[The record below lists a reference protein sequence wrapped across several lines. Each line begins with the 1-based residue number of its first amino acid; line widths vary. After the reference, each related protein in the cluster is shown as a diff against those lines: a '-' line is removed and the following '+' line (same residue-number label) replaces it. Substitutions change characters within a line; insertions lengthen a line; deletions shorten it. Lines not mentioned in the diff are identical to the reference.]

1 MKTKNT
7 TIKTAIIGV
16 SGFGNVHYRDLVKY
30 QEKGLLEIVA
40 ATIINQDEEKEKCE
54 KLRSL
59 NCMIYTDY
67 RQMLDDFKGNL
78 DICFIPT
85 GIHLHK
91 PMTVAALEAGVN
103 VFVEKPLAA
112 TIQDVIDMRKAEKAS
127 GKFAAV
133 GYQTMYTPEVMK
145 IKTALCSGRLGKV
158 KTIRC
163 CALWPRAE
171 AYYNR
176 NNWAGKLK
184 VKDTW
189 VLDSPFNNAC
199 AHYLNLICFFAGKE
213 IAKSAYLKTIEAE
226 LYRANK
232 IESPDTACM
241 RIMTKDGV
249 QLLFTLTHACEKQ
262 FGPDMT
268 ISCEKGEVR
277 WNQSKSSICVSGGA
291 IEEMINKN
299 GEDLRACVMD
309 SIVQRVGDK
318 DAFICSLDIAGT
330 QTLAANGA
338 HESSE
343 IHQID
348 EKLIYV
354 QTIKD
359 AYTHAESKQHTVKG
373 IDALV
378 MESYEKE
385 KLFSELGVPWAVKGK
400 VFNLENYTHFPL

>member
-1 MKTKNT
+1 MIRTSL
-7 TIKTAIIGV
+7 IGV
-16 SGFGNVHYRDLVKY
+16 SGFGNVHYSDLIQY
-30 QEKGLLEIVA
+30 REKGLLEISA

-59 NCMIYTDY
+59 GCRIYTDY
-67 RQMLDDFKGNL
+67 RQMLADFRGKI

-91 PMTVAALEAGVN
+91 PMTVAALEADMN

-112 TIQDVIDMRKAEKAS
+112 TIQDVFEMKKARKSS

-133 GYQTMYTPEVMK
+133 GYQTMYTPEVMR
-145 IKTALCSGRLGKV
+145 IKEVLCSGRLGKIKVV
-158 KTIRC
+158 KC

-171 AYYNR
+171 AYYSR

-184 VKDTW
+184 LKDTW
-189 VLDSPFNNAC
+189 VLDSPFNNAL
-199 AHYLNLICFFAGKE
+199 AHYLNLICFFAGNE
-213 IAKSAYLKTIEAE
+213 IAKSAELKSIEAE
-226 LYRANK
+226 LYRANR
-232 IESPDTACM
+232 IESANTACM
-241 RIMTKDGV
+241 RIITEDGKP
-249 QLLFTLTHACEKQ
+249 LYLTLTHACEKN

-277 WNQSKSSICVSGGA
+277 WDQEKSSISVSDGTRED
-291 IEEMINKN
+291 IVNKN
-299 GEDLRACVMD
+299 GNELRTCVMD
-309 SIVQRVGDK
+309 SILKRVVDK
-318 DAFICSLDIAGT
+318 NAFICDLDIAGT

-354 QTIKD
+354 QMTKD
-359 AYTHAESKQHTVKG
+359 GYTQTESKQHAVKG
-373 IDALV
+373 IEAIV
-378 MESYEKE
+378 MESYKKE
-385 KLFSELGVPWAVKGK
+385 KLFSELNVPWAVKGK
-400 VFNLENYTHFPL
+400 VFPLENYTSFPSK

>member
-1 MKTKNT
+1 MKTKNPI
-7 TIKTAIIGV
+7 IKTAIIGV

-59 NCMIYTDY
+59 NCKIYTDY
-67 RQMLDDFKGNL
+67 KQMLNDFKGRL
-78 DICFIPT
+78 DVCFIPT

-112 TIQDVIDMRKAEKAS
+112 TVQDVNEMKKSQKAS

-145 IKTALCSGRLGKV
+145 IKTALCSGKLGKIRTV
-158 KTIRC
+158 KC

-176 NNWAGKLK
+176 NNWAGRLK
-184 VKDTW
+184 IKDAW
-189 VLDSPFNNAC
+189 VLDSPYNNAL
-199 AHYLNLICFFAGKE
+199 AHYLNLICFLAGQE
-213 IAKSAYLKTIEAE
+213 VAKSAELKSIEAE

-232 IESPDTACM
+232 IESADTACM
-241 RIMTKDGV
+241 RIMTKDAV
-249 QLLFTLTHACEKQ
+249 PLYLTLTHACEKE

-268 ISCEKGEVR
+268 VSCEKGEVR
-277 WNQSKSSICVSGGA
+277 WSQAKSSISVSGGA
-291 IEEMINKN
+291 TEEMVNN
-299 GEDLRACVMD
+299 AWDGLRTCVMD
-309 SIVQRVGDK
+309 GILNRLGDK
-318 DAFICSLDIAGT
+318 NAFICDLDIAGT

-348 EKLIYV
+348 EKFICI
-354 QTIKD
+354 QTVKD
-359 AYTHAESKQHTVKG
+359 GYTQLESKLHYVKG
-373 IDALV
+373 IEAIV

-385 KLFSELGVPWAVKGK
+385 KLFSELDAPWAVKGRI
-400 VFNLENYTHFPL
+400 FSLENYTHFPL